1 MGNAGERRSAAGGE
15 GPLGDDAF
23 PPVAPT
29 FVGNGAVVTDADKAR
44 GVKVGNPGKSDAA
57 LAPFALKLGHGAG
70 LEAVAGGARTD
81 VLGAGCGGGGATV
94 AGAAGAGAVDT
105 IGVGSAFAT
114 EGAITAGVFSPPTGP
129 ATPAFCNPPAGVAT
143 PQVAAAATTGGTCV
157 APADDKS
164 MVEVG
169 ALRRR
174 LLLLFVF
181 VRVEDSPAV
190 LASMPWRTLARFS
203 EADRVEWHGGGM
215 VATDSAAGTGAGAS
229 VVDDPP
235 GASEAAAT
243 AGVFSP
249 PTGPVTAAVV
259 MAAGAT
265 PEMS

>member
-1 MGNAGERRSAAGGE
+1 MYKRQLLLFVFVRVEDLPAVLASMPWRTLARFSEADRVEWHGGGMVATDSAAG
-15 GPLGDDAF
+15 
-23 PPVAPT
+23 T
-29 FVGNGAVVTDADKAR
+29 
-44 GVKVGNPGKSDAA
+44 
-57 LAPFALKLGHGAG
+57 
-70 LEAVAGGARTD
+70 
-81 VLGAGCGGGGATV
+81 
-94 AGAAGAGAVDT
+94 GAGASVVDDPP
-105 IGVGSAFAT
+105 
-114 EGAITAGVFSPPTGP
+114 GAIEDTASAGVFSPPTGH

-143 PQVAAAATTGGTCV
+143 PPVAAAATTGGTCV

-203 EADRVEWHGGGM
+203 EADRVESHGGGM